1 MVCMGSDVL
10 SGRRS
15 FLCSGFLGVAGA
27 VVSGIRHGSAAAGES
42 GSSLWTVLSHEG
54 RDYLPLEQ
62 VGRFYGLG
70 AMQRSGSSFA
80 LGPGEGVVKGH
91 SASSDFH
98 ISRLK
103 FILSYPITDLGG
115 RLCISRVDLV
125 KLVEPV
131 LRPFKIAG
139 ASSVDTVILDPGHGG
154 SDKGALGKL
163 GSEKDFTLDVA
174 VRAGELLRRAGYRVV
189 YTRSKDEFVP
199 LEERTRKANLFSRA
213 VFVSVHFNSGGN
225 GTGVET
231 YAMSPRGVPS
241 MSLEGAHLD
250 ALENYPGNQRDAENA
265 AFATAAHAAMVVRSG
280 LFDRGI
286 KRARFHVLRELN
298 LPGVLLEAGF
308 LSNSEDMRR
317 IASAWYRQQVAGSI
331 LEAVRNYRRAIG
343 GTPV

>member
-1 MVCMGSDVL
+1 M
-10 SGRRS
+10 
-15 FLCSGFLGVAGA
+15 
-27 VVSGIRHGSAAAGES
+27 
-42 GSSLWTVLSHEG
+42 
-54 RDYLPLEQ
+54 PLEQ

-154 SDKGALGKL
+154 SDKGAVGKL

-174 VRAGELLRRAGYRVV
+174 ARAGELLGRAGYRVV

-343 GTPV
+343 GAPV